1 VDPRGHSGGDGSR
14 SRVDDYEVE
23 GTAEGPDDGV
33 GEHRR
38 DEEREEQDPQGR
50 RGSLLSPAR
59 RWAVSQSGTW
69 VEASAR
75 SSNVLAAD
83 GSAASRDISRSN
95 ASLKRSIHVR

>member
-1 VDPRGHSGGDGSR
+1 MMALVNIEETKSVR
-14 SRVDDYEVE
+14 SRI
-23 GTAEGPDDGV
+23 P
-33 GEHRR
+33 R
-38 DEEREEQDPQGR
+38 DVA
-50 RGSLLSPAR
+50 GSLLSPAR
-59 RWAVSQSGTW
+59 RWAFSQSGTW